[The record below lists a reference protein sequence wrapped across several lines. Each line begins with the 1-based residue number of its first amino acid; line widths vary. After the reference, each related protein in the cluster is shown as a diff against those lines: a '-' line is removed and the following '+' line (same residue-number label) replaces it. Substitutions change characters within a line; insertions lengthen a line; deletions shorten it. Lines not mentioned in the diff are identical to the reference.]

1 MAATSGN
8 TSLTNQSSSKFH
20 GTSELEKGIHSS
32 ILSLVMVLI
41 IIGNTLV
48 LLVLYRQRKQLN
60 LRVTNM
66 FLANLAVVDLSVS
79 LLIIPFSI
87 CVVIKGG
94 WVFGEP
100 LCQLNGFI
108 NMTSG
113 GTSILT
119 MAAISIDR

>member
-1 MAATSGN
+1 MAVRSEN
-8 TSLTNQSSSKFH
+8 LSLTNQSSSKFQE
-20 GTSELEKGIHSS
+20 TSEFVKGFHSS
-32 ILSLVMVLI
+32 ILSLVMLLI

-48 LLVLYRQRKQLN
+48 LLVLYRQRRQVN

-66 FLANLAVVDLSVS
+66 FLANLAVVDLSIG
-79 LLIIPFSI
+79 LLILPFSI

-94 WVFGEP
+94 WILGEP